1 MIWIEN
7 NWYSYSKMILNI
19 QINLDFWIWI
29 DIFFGYRYSNYFH
42 VFGGKMNELKLCDE
56 TFWACFLDWWK
67 EDFEWFSSQKES
79 IVDFKFLIRKLEKK
93 REIGKERMISKFM
106 SMIFDWMENNLWK
119 FQFILRSKI
128 LKFNNNFIACFSFF
142 FGMNSFFWIEIL
154 TVCYLIE
161 CEIPRK
167 VSIQLNEIFE
177 KIFSIHFFSNSKFF
191 LMERDIELKVCEGV
205 FYLIWE
211 WFWKI

>member
-1 MIWIEN
+1 
-7 NWYSYSKMILNI
+7 
-19 QINLDFWIWI
+19 
-29 DIFFGYRYSNYFH
+29 
-42 VFGGKMNELKLCDE
+42 MNELKLCDE

-79 IVDFKFLIRKLEKK
+79 IVDLKFLIRKLEKK
-93 REIGKERMISKFM
+93 REIEKREWFQSLWAWYLIEWKTIYESFNSFWNQKLWNSTIISCLF
-106 SMIFDWMENNLWK
+106 
-119 FQFILRSKI
+119 FI
-128 LKFNNNFIACFSFF
+128 F
-142 FGMNSFFWIEIL
+142 FGMNSFFWIEIF

-191 LMERDIELKVCEGV
+191 
-205 FYLIWE
+205 
-211 WFWKI
+211 